1 MVFYNQF
8 WGWLDTDNDNYPC
21 LPPDWTYCLTWEHM
35 QIVSG
40 LLDKVDPDLC
50 DQFFK
55 QGMNIR
61 LGTTGLSAAEIYQEG
76 NKQGYTVPALF
87 KTIEL
92 DSYVYHT
99 TRDGVP
105 ADGPSMV
112 CCVFVC
118 EIWKNGGLFQ
128 NLTDQINCGEFAN
141 WDDYS
146 MDIFDHN
153 YQKPQQCVSADPTS
167 PTCQLEGAYTLVFND
182 YDTKTPVAHMAENCP
197 SKNPDYNHPPGC

>member
-1 MVFYNQF
+1 
-8 WGWLDTDNDNYPC
+8 
-21 LPPDWTYCLTWEHM
+21 
-35 QIVSG
+35 
-40 LLDKVDPDLC
+40 
-50 DQFFK
+50 
-55 QGMNIR
+55 
-61 LGTTGLSAAEIYQEG
+61 
-76 NKQGYTVPALF
+76 
-87 KTIEL
+87 L

>member
-87 KTIEL
+87 
-92 DSYVYHT
+92 
-99 TRDGVP
+99 
-105 ADGPSMV
+105 
-112 CCVFVC
+112 
-118 EIWKNGGLFQ
+118 
-128 NLTDQINCGEFAN
+128 
-141 WDDYS
+141 
-146 MDIFDHN
+146 
-153 YQKPQQCVSADPTS
+153 
-167 PTCQLEGAYTLVFND
+167 
-182 YDTKTPVAHMAENCP
+182 
-197 SKNPDYNHPPGC
+197 